1 MHYGATPDE
10 WAIWSDI
17 FGMTPDLLPVVC
29 KPGEPL
35 YAHSNLNDYGK
46 VPSRYTRSREVVGF
60 TNWTSYT
67 AQDSDVLHWGTEGNY
82 GICLQTRQLRALD
95 FDILDQNFA
104 DSLRQ
109 GLELLGYEFPWRTR
123 ANSSKF
129 LTLFYLEGEYGKQTL
144 STPHGIIE
152 FLANGQQCLVAGTH
166 PSGAR
171 YTWDWHHPFP
181 RLSAAE
187 WGELQAYLVG
197 LAADAGAG
205 WSAPSRSR
213 VTDRHESIG
222 PVDDPVVDFLRSAG
236 LVASETRDGRI
247 FLTCPWADR
256 HTTESDRTASCWF
269 AAGTNG
275 YETGHYRCLHGH
287 CAGRKDWEF
296 LREVGYDTEGFEVEG
311 PAATWEDTTHPS
323 IALAQRR
330 GWNDCDRLDSRGD
343 AGGSGGDVDSTTQ
356 RIQALSNTRHQ
367 RGADHTRDAAERQ
380 EPIGE
385 QDSYESLPT
394 ISALGAD
401 RAPANNHTVSD
412 GQSHPLDL
420 PRFERD
426 SKGTIKPTI
435 GNVVDALL
443 RPDLSG
449 FVIAKDTFKNELM
462 MHPWPLGKLWTPE
475 MKIWTSP
482 KRQELS
488 DHHYADL
495 HITLRKLGVGPGA
508 IGSDVM
514 RLALLKVAAD
524 RTFDS
529 AINWA
534 HTLPNWDGVERIDTF
549 IHRYLGGEDS
559 PYTRAVGR
567 YWWTAHAGRVLKP
580 GCQADMAI
588 VMISQQGTGKTST
601 LKAIAPFPEY
611 YVEINMTHRDDDL
624 SRSLEGKVIG
634 EMAEL
639 NGVRGREVE
648 SVKAFISR
656 TKESWV
662 PKYREHP
669 ISFPRRLVLVGTS
682 NEEEFLVDQTGNR
695 RWLPVRMGKQQ
706 VDQVVHDRD
715 QLWAEAMALY
725 TMEGVLWNQ
734 AESLAR
740 GSHLDFTVSDEW
752 ESMIYEWLVTD
763 DGFGGGPPCD
773 REELRMNDVLRGAI
787 GLSSSG
793 INHVNQLR
801 GGRALRKFGY
811 EKFNVMKDCV
821 QMKVWKK
828 GKWEWNQR
836 HVKKIT

>member
-1 MHYGATPDE
+1 M
-10 WAIWSDI
+10 
-17 FGMTPDLLPVVC
+17 
-29 KPGEPL
+29 
-35 YAHSNLNDYGK
+35 N
-46 VPSRYTRSREVVGF
+46 
-60 TNWTSYT
+60 TN
-67 AQDSDVLHWGTEGNY
+67 GRF
-82 GICLQTRQLRALD
+82 ICVR
-95 FDILDQNFA
+95 
-104 DSLRQ
+104 
-109 GLELLGYEFPWRTR
+109 
-123 ANSSKF
+123 
-129 LTLFYLEGEYGKQTL
+129 
-144 STPHGIIE
+144 
-152 FLANGQQCLVAGTH
+152 
-166 PSGAR
+166 
-171 YTWDWHHPFP
+171 
-181 RLSAAE
+181 
-187 WGELQAYLVG
+187 
-197 LAADAGAG
+197 
-205 WSAPSRSR
+205 
-213 VTDRHESIG
+213 
-222 PVDDPVVDFLRSAG
+222 
-236 LVASETRDGRI
+236 
-247 FLTCPWADR
+247 CPWEHL
-256 HTTESDRTASCWF
+256 HTTTSDRTATVWF
-269 AAGTNG
+269 LAGG
-275 YETGHYRCLHGH
+275 GGFETGSFTCAHAH
-287 CAGRKDWEF
+287 CRQRKTWEF

-343 AGGSGGDVDSTTQ
+343 AGGAGGDEDSTAQ
-356 RIQALSNTRHQ
+356 RSEALSNTRHQ
-367 RGADHTRDAAERQ
+367 RGADAAERQ

-385 QDSYESLPT
+385 HDSYESLPT
-394 ISALGAD
+394 LSALGAD
-401 RAPANNHTVSD
+401 RAPATAHAVSD

-449 FVIAKDTFKNELM
+449 FVIAKDTFTNELM
-462 MHPWPLGKLWTPE
+462 LHPWPLGKLWTPE

-549 IHRYLGGEDS
+549 IHQYLGGEDS

-695 RWLPVRMGKQQ
+695 RWLPVMMGKQR

-725 TMEGVLWNQ
+725 TMEGVLWSE
-734 AESLAR
+734 AETLAR
-740 GSHLDFTVSDEW
+740 GLHIEFAISDEW
-752 ESMIYEWLVTD
+752 EAMIEEWLDTD
-763 DGFGGGPPCD
+763 DGFGGGRPRD
-773 REELRMNDVLRGAI
+773 RVELTMRDILKGAI
-787 GLSSSG
+787 GLNSASM
-793 INHVNQLR
+793 NLANQLR
-801 GGRALRKFGY
+801 AGRALRKLGY
-811 EKFNVMKDCV
+811 EKFKSRGDGV
-821 QMKVWKK
+821 QHKIWKK
-828 GKWEWNQR
+828 GKWEWNHR

>member
-1 MHYGATPDE
+1 MNYGATPDE
-10 WAIWSDI
+10 WSLWSNI
-17 FGMTPDLLPVVC
+17 FEMTGDLLPVVC
-29 KPGEPL
+29 KPGEKL
-35 YAHSNLNDYGK
+35 YEHSNLKDYGK
-46 VPSRYTRSREVVGF
+46 VPSRYTALRQVVGF
-60 TNWTSYT
+60 TNWTSYV
-67 AQDSDVLHWGTEGNY
+67 AQDSDVLSWGTEGNY

-109 GLELLGYEFPWRTR
+109 ALDLLGYTFPWRTR

-129 LTLFYLEGEYGKQTL
+129 LTLFYLEGDYGKQTL
-144 STPHGIIE
+144 KTPHGIIE

-187 WGELQAYLVG
+187 WGELQVHLVG
-197 LAADAGAG
+197 MATGPGDAG

-213 VTDRHESIG
+213 VTDRQESAG

-236 LVASETRDGRI
+236 LVTSETRDGRV

-256 HTTESDRTASCWF
+256 HTTESDRTATCWF
-269 AAGTNG
+269 PAGTNG
-275 YETGHYRCLHGH
+275 YEVGHFRCLHAH
-287 CAGRKDWEF
+287 CQGKQDWEF
-296 LREVGYDTEGFEVEG
+296 LQTIGYTLEGFEVEG
-311 PAATWEDTTHPS
+311 PAATWEDPRVARYTTDGRYIEHS
-323 IALAQRR
+323 
-330 GWNDCDRLDSRGD
+330 
-343 AGGSGGDVDSTTQ
+343 GGSGGDEDSITQ
-356 RIQALSNTRHQ
+356 R
-367 RGADHTRDAAERQ
+367 
-380 EPIGE
+380 
-385 QDSYESLPT
+385 SLPT
-394 ISALGAD
+394 LSALGAD
-401 RAPANNHTVSD
+401 RAPATTHSVSD

-426 SKGTIKPTI
+426 SKGAIKPTI
-435 GNVVDALL
+435 GNIVDALL

-449 FVIAKDTFKNELM
+449 FVIAKDTFTNELM
-462 MHPWPLGKLWTPE
+462 LHPWPLGKLWTPE

-488 DHHYADL
+488 DNHYADL

-549 IHRYLGGEDS
+549 IHQYLGGEDS

-695 RWLPVRMGKQQ
+695 RWLPVMMGKQR

-725 TMEGVLWNQ
+725 TMEGVLWSE
-734 AESLAR
+734 AETLAR
-740 GSHLDFTVSDEW
+740 GLHIEFAISDEW
-752 ESMIYEWLVTD
+752 EAMIEEWLDTD
-763 DGFGGGPPCD
+763 DGFGGGRPRD
-773 REELRMNDVLRGAI
+773 RVELTMRDILKGAI
-787 GLSSSG
+787 GLNSASM
-793 INHVNQLR
+793 NLANQLR
-801 GGRALRKFGY
+801 AGRALRKLGY
-811 EKFNVMKDCV
+811 EKFKSRGNGV
-821 QMKVWKK
+821 QHKIWKK
-828 GKWEWNQR
+828 GKWEWNHR

>member
-1 MHYGATPDE
+1 MNTNGRYLCIRCPWEHLHTTKSDRSATV
-10 WAIWSDI
+10 W
-17 FGMTPDLLPVVC
+17 
-29 KPGEPL
+29 
-35 YAHSNLNDYGK
+35 
-46 VPSRYTRSREVVGF
+46 
-60 TNWTSYT
+60 
-67 AQDSDVLHWGTEGNY
+67 
-82 GICLQTRQLRALD
+82 
-95 FDILDQNFA
+95 
-104 DSLRQ
+104 
-109 GLELLGYEFPWRTR
+109 
-123 ANSSKF
+123 
-129 LTLFYLEGEYGKQTL
+129 
-144 STPHGIIE
+144 
-152 FLANGQQCLVAGTH
+152 FLAG
-166 PSGAR
+166 SGG
-171 YTWDWHHPFP
+171 F
-181 RLSAAE
+181 
-187 WGELQAYLVG
+187 ELGSFKCAH
-197 LAADAGAG
+197 A
-205 WSAPSRSR
+205 
-213 VTDRHESIG
+213 
-222 PVDDPVVDFLRSAG
+222 
-236 LVASETRDGRI
+236 
-247 FLTCPWADR
+247 
-256 HTTESDRTASCWF
+256 
-269 AAGTNG
+269 
-275 YETGHYRCLHGH
+275 H
-287 CAGRKDWEF
+287 CAHRATWEF
-296 LREVGYDTEGFEVEG
+296 LREVGYDAEGFDIEG
-311 PAATWEDTTHPS
+311 PAAVWEEPISSRYTHDGRYVGDVATPS
-323 IALAQRR
+323 GSVHQQHDGATAS
-330 GWNDCDRLDSRGD
+330 GPDDSRSAQTEG
-343 AGGSGGDVDSTTQ
+343 AHIEQ
-356 RIQALSNTRHQ
+356 RNSDPAHSSVSR
-367 RGADHTRDAAERQ
+367 
-380 EPIGE
+380 
-385 QDSYESLPT
+385 SLT
-394 ISALGAD
+394 ALGAD
-401 RAPANNHTVSD
+401 RAPTKGQTLTD

-488 DHHYADL
+488 DNHYADL

-549 IHRYLGGEDS
+549 IHQYLGGEDS

-695 RWLPVRMGKQQ
+695 RWLPVMMGKQR

-725 TMEGVLWNQ
+725 TMEGVLWSE
-734 AESLAR
+734 AETLAR
-740 GSHLDFTVSDEW
+740 GLHIEFAISDEW
-752 ESMIYEWLVTD
+752 EAMIEEWLDTD
-763 DGFGGGPPCD
+763 DGFGGGRPRD
-773 REELRMNDVLRGAI
+773 RVELTMRDILKGAI
-787 GLSSSG
+787 GLNSASM
-793 INHVNQLR
+793 NLANQLR
-801 GGRALRKFGY
+801 AGRALRKLGY
-811 EKFNVMKDCV
+811 EKFKSRGNGV
-821 QMKVWKK
+821 QHKIWKK
-828 GKWEWNQR
+828 GKWEWNHR

>member
-1 MHYGATPDE
+1 MMYGATPDE

-35 YAHSNLNDYGK
+35 HATSNLKDYGK
-46 VPSRYTRSREVVGF
+46 VPSRYTVYQNVVGF
-60 TNWTSYT
+60 TNWTSYQST
-67 AQDSDVLHWGTEGNY
+67 DHDIASWASQEHY
-82 GICLQTRQLRALD
+82 GICLQTRHVRALD
-95 FDILDQNFA
+95 FDILDQPFA
-104 DSLRQ
+104 HTIREALD
-109 GLELLGYEFPWRTR
+109 LLGYVFPWRTR

-144 STPHGIIE
+144 TTPHGIIE

-171 YTWDWHHPFP
+171 YTWDWQHPIP
-181 RLSAAE
+181 RFTAAE

-247 FLTCPWADR
+247 FLTCPWADG

-275 YETGHYRCLHGH
+275 YETGHYRCLHAH
-287 CAGRKDWEF
+287 CQGKTDWEF
-296 LREVGYDTEGFEVEG
+296 LQTIGYTLEGFDVEG
-311 PAATWEDTTHPS
+311 PAATWEDPRVARYTADGRYIEH
-323 IALAQRR
+323 
-330 GWNDCDRLDSRGD
+330 

-752 ESMIYEWLVTD
+752 ESMIYEWLLTD